1 LGKRLHAE
9 GLIKH
14 ATIPE
19 MKKPEREHETRLGLI
34 RTIIDLKY
42 AGKVKE
48 AEIEFATAEAVSNRI
63 IELLTAIESNVNRK
77 TA

>member
-1 LGKRLHAE
+1 MGKRLHAE
-9 GLIKH
+9 CLIKH

-48 AEIEFATAEAVSNRI
+48 AEIEFAAAEAVSNRI
-63 IELLTAIESNVNRK
+63 VELLTAIETNVNRK

>member
-1 LGKRLHAE
+1 MGKWLDAE

-19 MKKPEREHETRLGLI
+19 MMELEHEALHGLI
-34 RTIIDLKY
+34 KKAFNLNHAR
-42 AGKVKE
+42 KVKD
-48 AEIEFATAEAVSNRI
+48 AEIEFAAAEAVSNRI
-63 IELLTAIESNVNRK
+63 VELLTAIETNVNRK